1 MLTIGIFPNITKA
14 KADEVLKRTV
24 GFLEQH
30 DVRLLMPKESADFFG
45 YPAFSYDESDGRRL
59 KDIIDVALSI
69 GGDGTLLNVCRSMA
83 DRRVPICG
91 VNIGR
96 VGFLAD
102 IELAQLET
110 KLLKIIRGEFN
121 VEERMM
127 LAAIIK
133 RNDCQ
138 IYLASAI
145 NDVVVT
151 KGGAARMLTL
161 GLSID
166 DFVVAHYQADGLI
179 VSTSTGST
187 GYSLSA
193 GGPLINPRLCL
204 ILVTPICPHT
214 LNARPMILTQDE
226 EAKIL
231 ITAPHRDILLTID
244 GQDSV
249 QLLPGD
255 EVIVRRS
262 PLTAHIIK
270 FAGSNYYKTMRDKLW
285 KEY

>member
-1 MLTIGIFPNITKA
+1 MMTVGIFPNTTKV
-14 KADEVLKRTV
+14 KADEVLKRTIN
-24 GFLEQH
+24 FFKEH
-30 DVRLLMPKESADFFG
+30 DVRILLPQESADFYG
-45 YPAFSYDESDGRRL
+45 YPELAFAEHCSSRL
-59 KDIIDVALSI
+59 KDIIDVAISI
-69 GGDGTLLNVCRSMA
+69 GGDGTLLNVCRSLA

-102 IELAQLET
+102 IELEQLEA

-127 LAAIIK
+127 LAAIVK

-138 IYLASAI
+138 IYIASAI

-166 DFVVAHYQADGLI
+166 DFEVAHYQADGLI

-193 GGPLINPRLCL
+193 GGPLINPQLRL
-204 ILVTPICPHT
+204 ILITPICPHT
-214 LNARPMILTQDE
+214 LNARPMILTQEE
-226 EAKIL
+226 EAKML
-231 ITAPHRDILLTID
+231 ITAAHRDILLTID
-244 GQDSV
+244 GQESV
-249 QLLPGD
+249 SLLPGD
-255 EVIVRRS
+255 EVIVRKS
-262 PLTAHIIK
+262 PLAAHIIK
-270 FAGSNYYKTMRDKLW
+270 FAGANYYKTMRDKLW
-285 KEY
+285 KDY

>member
-1 MLTIGIFPNITKA
+1 MLRKTIDFLRRQK
-14 KADEVLKRTV
+14 EVRIYLKR
-24 GFLEQH
+24 
-30 DVRLLMPKESADFFG
+30 ESAEFFG
-45 YPAFSYDESDGRRL
+45 YLEYAFDERDGRLL
-59 KDIIDVALSI
+59 KDNLDIAISI
-69 GGDGTLLNVCRSMA
+69 GGDGTLLNVCRRMA
-83 DRRVPICG
+83 DQRIPVCG
-91 VNIGR
+91 INIGR

-102 IELAQLET
+102 IEPEKLEAKLA
-110 KLLKIIRGEFN
+110 KIIRNEFE

-127 LAAIIK
+127 LAAMIK
-133 RNDCQ
+133 RDDCQ
-138 IYLASAI
+138 VYIASAI
-145 NDVVVT
+145 NDIVVT

-166 DFVVAHYQADGLI
+166 DYMVAHYQADGLI

-193 GGPLINPRLCL
+193 GGPIINPRLDL

-214 LNARPMILTQDE
+214 LNARPMILSQDE

-231 ITAPHRDILLTID
+231 ISATHQEILLTID

-249 QLLPGD
+249 RLMTGD

-270 FAGSNYYKTMRDKLW
+270 FAGFNYYRTMREKLW
-285 KEY
+285 KEF